1 MPVPEDGPGLR
12 ERKKA
17 QVRRSIQGRALA
29 LFREQGYEA
38 TTVDQIIG
46 ELDVSQRTFF
56 RYFPTKESLVLDD
69 DFDLVLVDELRG
81 QPADLSL
88 VDAMRGSLRS
98 LFAHMSSEQQDGQR
112 ERLALVLAVPD
123 LRATLVVQLTQT
135 MRVLGGAIAE
145 RTGRAADDFA
155 VRTVS
160 GAVVGVTMAVLEE
173 VAERPDAD
181 TAVLMDE
188 ALVLLSAGLEI
199 GPSGEGPRS

>member
-1 MPVPEDGPGLR
+1 MPVPEVGPGLR

-17 QVRRSIQGRALA
+17 QVRTSIQSRALA

-46 ELDVSQRTFF
+46 GLDVSQRTFF

-81 QPADLSL
+81 QPAELSL

-98 LFAHMSSEQQDGQR
+98 LFAHMNSEQQDDQR
-112 ERLALVLAVPD
+112 ERLALVLAVPE

-145 RTGRAADDFA
+145 RTGRSADDFA

-199 GPSGEGPRS
+199 GPAREGPRS